1 MKRIIFITAVLALF
15 LWGCSSRSNEK
26 KSSDIFAMDTYM
38 NMQVYGENADIAL
51 DKAEKEIYRLE
62 KLFSVTDDSSEVY
75 KINNSGGKKI
85 EITEDVRSLI
95 EFSENMRG
103 KTDGCFD
110 IRIYPILKEW
120 GFTTGDYKIPD
131 SERIVQLKKI
141 TENTEIFL
149 EEEFL
154 ICSENGEIDFGAVA
168 KGYTSDRI
176 AEIFRENGIESA
188 IINLGGNVHAFG
200 KKPDN
205 SFWNVAVTDPFSP
218 DKTLGIVRVS
228 DKAVI
233 TSGDYQRYFTGDDG
247 RKYCHIIDP
256 TTGYPAEN
264 GLVSVTV
271 IGENGL
277 LCDALSTA
285 FFVMGREKT
294 EVYLKNQS
302 EVSVLLVQTDGTLVI
317 SEEITDYFENHS
329 DYPIE
334 VIENEN

>member
-51 DKAEKEIYRLE
+51 DKAEQEIYRLE

-75 KINNSGGKKI
+75 KINNSQGKKI

-103 KTDGCFD
+103 KTNGCFD

-120 GFTTGDYKIPD
+120 GFTTGEYKIPEI
-131 SERIVQLKKI
+131 SRIAELKELS
-141 TENTEIFL
+141 ENTAVLL
-149 EEEFL
+149 EGNSV
-154 ICSENGEIDFGAVA
+154 ICSENGEIDFGAAA

-205 SFWNVAVTDPFSP
+205 SLWNVAVTDPFSP
-218 DKTLGIVRVS
+218 DETMGILRVS

-247 RKYCHIIDP
+247 KKYCHIINP
-256 TTGYPAEN
+256 STGYPAES

-271 IGENGL
+271 VGENGL

-302 EVSVLLVQTDGTLVI
+302 EVSVLLVETDRTLVI
-317 SEEITDYFENHS
+317 SEAISDYFENHS

>member
-51 DKAEKEIYRLE
+51 DKAEQEIYRLE

-85 EITEDVRSLI
+85 EISEDVRRII
-95 EFSENMRG
+95 EFSEDMRV
-103 KTDGCFD
+103 KTDGSFD
-110 IRIYPILKEW
+110 IRIYPLLKEW

-154 ICSENGEIDFGAVA
+154 ICSENGEIDFGAAA

-176 AEIFRENGIESA
+176 VEIFKKNSIESA

-205 SFWNVAVTDPFSP
+205 SLWNVAVTDPFSP
-218 DKTLGIVRVS
+218 DETMGILRVS

-233 TSGDYQRYFTGDDG
+233 TSGNYQRYFTGDDG
-247 RKYCHIIDP
+247 KKYCHIINP
-256 TTGYPAEN
+256 STGYPAES

-317 SEEITDYFENHS
+317 SEAISDYFENHS
-329 DYPIE
+329 GYPIE

>member
-1 MKRIIFITAVLALF
+1 
-15 LWGCSSRSNEK
+15 
-26 KSSDIFAMDTYM
+26 M

-51 DKAEKEIYRLE
+51 DKAEQEIYRLE

-85 EITEDVRSLI
+85 EISEDVRRII
-95 EFSENMRG
+95 EFSEDMRV
-103 KTDGCFD
+103 KTNGCFD

-120 GFTTGDYKIPD
+120 GFTTGEYKIPKI
-131 SERIVQLKKI
+131 SRIAELKELS
-141 TENTEIFL
+141 ENTAVLL
-149 EEEFL
+149 EGNSV
-154 ICSENGEIDFGAVA
+154 ICSENGEIDFGAAA

-218 DKTLGIVRVS
+218 DETMGILRVS

-233 TSGDYQRYFTGDDG
+233 TSGDYQRYFTGNDG
-247 RKYCHIIDP
+247 RKYCHIINP
-256 TTGYPAEN
+256 STGYPAES

-271 IGENGL
+271 VGENGL
-277 LCDALSTA
+277 ICDALSTA

>member
-1 MKRIIFITAVLALF
+1 MKRIIFITTVLALF
-15 LWGCSSRSNEK
+15 LWGCGSESNDK

-85 EITEDVRSLI
+85 EISEDVRRII
-95 EFSENMRG
+95 EFSEDMRV
-103 KTDGCFD
+103 KTDGSFD
-110 IRIYPILKEW
+110 IRIYPLLKEW
-120 GFTTGDYKIPD
+120 GFTTGEYKIPKI
-131 SERIVQLKKI
+131 SRIAELKELS
-141 TENTEIFL
+141 ENTAVLL
-149 EEEFL
+149 EGNSV

-168 KGYTSDRI
+168 KGYTSERI
-176 AEIFRENGIESA
+176 VEIFKKNSIESA

-233 TSGDYQRYFTGDDG
+233 TSGNYQRYFTGDDG
-247 RKYCHIIDP
+247 KKYCHIINP
-256 TTGYPAEN
+256 STGYPAES

-277 LCDALSTA
+277 ICDALSTA

-294 EVYLKNQS
+294 EKYLKNHS
-302 EVSVLLVQTDGTLVI
+302 EVSVLLVETDGKLVI
-317 SEEITDYFENHS
+317 SEDISDYFENHS